1 MSQSPYFQ
9 QFFDSVDPHAGDV
22 LNRRDATPT
31 VQNDAT
37 AASGVS
43 PTTQAAI
50 DAQVVDLDE
59 FDPNLIDI
67 EAVNELF
74 GLNQENLLVQEDVG
88 LLQSQPHDLFY
99 ANAEEERFFMTYG
112 DDQEALDLG
121 DLPRNR
127 ILAPPLIRRDFDD
140 LAALLRERRELQ
152 NPYAQVRMPDQPA
165 VQTANAQQVQDARAV
180 AITRNRRP
188 VQQPPVQ
195 PHDQVPVQQVQA
207 GQQQQQLAPQPPQQ
221 PPVAQPLQVQ
231 QPVIQQLIAPQPQA
245 QVQAPLPALAPPAGL
260 LLANRTFTRHQLGA
274 RPLPHNYI
282 PLGPTEATF
291 PRDQAAQDV
300 YLRELYDAFVDIT
313 GYLDTSAAPFAIRL
327 SVIASGNGSI
337 KPHMVSTVC
346 SRLLSLAMALH
357 TVGPSSL
364 KLLDAGKMASVYKY
378 RMLDFGDRIARICE
392 LLRLSKSRCQSLL
405 KFEGLEMMVGTA
417 PLLVQQTNTNHKSN
431 QRRAQNI
438 KDGAALLR
446 GLGGGAA

>member
-9 QFFDSVDPHAGDV
+9 QFFDIVDPHAGDV
-22 LNRRDATPT
+22 LNPRDATPT

-88 LLQSQPHDLFY
+88 LLQGQPHDPFY

-127 ILAPPLIRRDFDD
+127 ILAPPFIRRDFDD

-165 VQTANAQQVQDARAV
+165 VQTANVQQVQDARAV
-180 AITRNRRP
+180 AITRNCRP

-207 GQQQQQLAPQPPQQ
+207 GQQ
-221 PPVAQPLQVQ
+221 
-231 QPVIQQLIAPQPQA
+231 
-245 QVQAPLPALAPPAGL
+245 
-260 LLANRTFTRHQLGA
+260 
-274 RPLPHNYI
+274 
-282 PLGPTEATF
+282 
-291 PRDQAAQDV
+291 
-300 YLRELYDAFVDIT
+300 
-313 GYLDTSAAPFAIRL
+313 
-327 SVIASGNGSI
+327 
-337 KPHMVSTVC
+337 
-346 SRLLSLAMALH
+346 
-357 TVGPSSL
+357 
-364 KLLDAGKMASVYKY
+364 
-378 RMLDFGDRIARICE
+378 
-392 LLRLSKSRCQSLL
+392 
-405 KFEGLEMMVGTA
+405 
-417 PLLVQQTNTNHKSN
+417 
-431 QRRAQNI
+431 
-438 KDGAALLR
+438 
-446 GLGGGAA
+446 

>member
-1 MSQSPYFQ
+1 
-9 QFFDSVDPHAGDV
+9 
-22 LNRRDATPT
+22 
-31 VQNDAT
+31 
-37 AASGVS
+37 
-43 PTTQAAI
+43 
-50 DAQVVDLDE
+50 
-59 FDPNLIDI
+59 
-67 EAVNELF
+67 
-74 GLNQENLLVQEDVG
+74 
-88 LLQSQPHDLFY
+88 
-99 ANAEEERFFMTYG
+99 
-112 DDQEALDLG
+112 
-121 DLPRNR
+121 
-127 ILAPPLIRRDFDD
+127 
-140 LAALLRERRELQ
+140 
-152 NPYAQVRMPDQPA
+152 
-165 VQTANAQQVQDARAV
+165 
-180 AITRNRRP
+180 
-188 VQQPPVQ
+188 
-195 PHDQVPVQQVQA
+195 
-207 GQQQQQLAPQPPQQ
+207 
-221 PPVAQPLQVQ
+221 VAQPQQVQ

-405 KFEGLEMMVGTA
+405 KFEGLGMMVGTA